1 MYEKELVPQI
11 MAMGVSYDEFWT
23 LNPRKINVIVEG
35 HKLKRQVIDEQQ
47 WMLGDYV
54 FSAVSIALGNAFR
67 KKGVQPKEYFK
78 EISQPITKR
87 ITDVPDEN
95 GLTEAEKRQKTE
107 LLFKNL
113 EIMAANHRLNKG
125 K

>member
-1 MYEKELVPQI
+1 M

-23 LNPRKINVIVEG
+23 LNPRKISVIVEG

-78 EISQPITKR
+78 EIPQPISKR

-95 GLTEAEKRQKTE
+95 GLTEEEKKQKTE

>member
-1 MYEKELVPQI
+1 MYEKELLPQM
-11 MAMGVSYDEFWT
+11 MAMGVTYDEFWT
-23 LNPRKINVIVEG
+23 LNPRKLNVIVEG
-35 HKLKRQVIDEQQ
+35 HKLKRQVIDEQN

-54 FSAVSIALGNAFR
+54 FDAVSIALGNAFR

-78 EISQPITKR
+78 EIPQPISRR
-87 ITDVPDEN
+87 ILDVPDEN
-95 GLTEAEKRQKTE
+95 GLTEAEKKRKTE

-125 K
+125 R

>member
-1 MYEKELVPQI
+1 MYEKELLPQM
-11 MAMGVSYDEFWT
+11 MAMGVTYDEFWT

-35 HKLKRQVIDEQQ
+35 HKLKRQVIDEQN

-54 FSAVSIALGNAFR
+54 FGAVSIALGNAFR

-78 EISQPITKR
+78 EIPQPISRR
-87 ITDVPDEN
+87 ILDVPDEN
-95 GLTEAEKRQKTE
+95 GLTEAEKKQKTE